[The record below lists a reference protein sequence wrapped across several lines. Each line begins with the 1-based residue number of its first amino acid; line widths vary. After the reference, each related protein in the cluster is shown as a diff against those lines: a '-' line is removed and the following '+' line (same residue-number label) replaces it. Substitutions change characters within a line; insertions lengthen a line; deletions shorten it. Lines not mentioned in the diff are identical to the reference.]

1 MLESFEAFVLAVELG
16 SFAAAAKHLRV
27 DPSTISKKIASLEEH
42 YGVVLMKRTTRRQD
56 LTAAGQIVYTEAS
69 NVVRRINHLEARF
82 RIEPPANNVFTIATS
97 PAFCQLR
104 LTRLLPLFHHLH
116 PEVQF
121 RLVVHED
128 PFMDESFDV
137 AIWVTGGV
145 EHAPHAQKLGDVR
158 YYLCASPDY
167 LKRNGRPNHPA
178 DLSRFACMTDE
189 SFAPLKQWVFDQTL
203 PRTVVSPHGPLQT
216 DDASAR
222 LFATL
227 EGMGIGALPNC
238 MIAELVRRG
247 ELEVLFPNMPLNV
260 GNIWG
265 STAAHKNSSGRAEAF
280 LNLAM
285 VELRRQERL
294 ILNQD
299 QGETFKLT

>member
-1 MLESFEAFVLAVELG
+1 MFESFEAFVLAVEHG

-56 LTAAGQIVYTEAS
+56 LTAAGQIVYAEAS

-82 RIEPPANNVFTIATS
+82 RTEPAANNVFTIATS
-97 PAFCQLR
+97 PAFCHLR
-104 LTRLLPLFHHLH
+104 LTRLLPLFHRLH
-116 PEVQF
+116 PEVLF
-121 RLVVHED
+121 RLVIHED
-128 PFMDESFDV
+128 PSMGEGYDV
-137 AIWVTGGV
+137 AIWVTGGI

-158 YYLCASPDY
+158 YYLCASPDF
-167 LKRNGRPNHPA
+167 LKRNGRPKHPA
-178 DLSRFACMTDE
+178 ELSRFACMTDE
-189 SFAPLKQWVFDQTL
+189 TFGPLKQWVFDQAN
-203 PRTVVSPHGPLQT
+203 PRTVVSPNGPLQT

-265 STAAHKNSSGRAEAF
+265 STAAHKNTAGRARAF
-280 LNLAM
+280 LDLAM
-285 VELRRQERL
+285 AELSRQERL
-294 ILNQD
+294 ILNED
-299 QGETFKLT
+299 HGETFTLT